1 MSFSRHGK
9 SIHPMCAEMPG
20 ATLGTPPALIGK
32 DESPTGYSLSGLH
45 SCIARLRFTGCHQN
59 AINAR
64 AGREFSSGTRTAATS
79 ALTFMTFS

>member
-20 ATLGTPPALIGK
+20 AALGTPPALIGT

-59 AINAR
+59 AIQRSCRSRVSRVLA
-64 AGREFSSGTRTAATS
+64 RTAATS
-79 ALTFMTFS
+79 ALTF